1 MRLSPEQTRKIR
13 RILIRSTNW
22 IGDAVMNTPAVHA
35 IRSHFPSARI
45 SLLAKPWVAPVF
57 AHSPDVD
64 EVILYEEEGRS
75 APVRIARKL
84 RRRRFDAAFLLQH
97 AFEAALIAFLAGIP
111 LRLGYSRDG
120 RGFLLTHPVP
130 CPPAVRRVHQTAYYL
145 NILTAVGLGAPDQR
159 LRLTVPPAARRRAR
173 EILSVRGVKPD
184 ETVMGI
190 NPSAT
195 YGPAKQWF
203 PDRFAALADR
213 FQERFGCRVLVFGG
227 PSDRQLGRRIV
238 QMARRPVISLAGETT
253 LEEAIA
259 LVALCRLFVSNDSGL
274 MHVAAALDVPQVAI
288 FGSTNPVTTGPF
300 SARSRVVRIPEPCSP
315 CLEPECPE
323 GHLACMEKITVSI
336 VLGAADELL

>member
-1 MRLSPEQTRKIR
+1 MRLGRKKIR
-13 RILIRSTNW
+13 GVRRVLIRSTNW
-22 IGDAVMNTPAVHA
+22 IGDAVMNTPAIHA
-35 IRSHFPSARI
+35 IRSHFPSAHI

-57 AHSPDVD
+57 ANSPDVD
-64 EVILYEEEGRS
+64 EVILYEEKGRL
-75 APVRIARKL
+75 APVRLARKL

-111 LRLGYSRDG
+111 LRIGYNRDG
-120 RGFLLTHPVP
+120 RGLLLTHPVP

-145 NILTAVGLGAPDQR
+145 NILTAVGLGVSDQR

-173 EILSVRGVKPD
+173 EILSARGVKPD

-190 NPSAT
+190 NPSAI

-213 FQERFGCRVLVFGG
+213 LQERFGCRVLVFGG
-227 PSDRQLGRRIV
+227 PSDRQLGQRIE
-238 QMARRPVISLAGETT
+238 QMAQRPVISLAGETT
-253 LEEAIA
+253 LEEAVA
-259 LVALCRLFVSNDSGL
+259 LIALCRLFVSNDSGL
-274 MHVAAALDVPQVAI
+274 MHVAAALDIPQVAI

-300 SARSRVVRIPEPCSP
+300 SDRSRVVRIPEPCSP

-323 GHLACMEKITVSI
+323 GHLSCMGKITVSM
-336 VLGAADELL
+336 VLDAADALL